1 MGAADADAYYG
12 YGYGHVVP
20 VAYHVPNCTVEEK
33 VVTVKQ
39 CTPKVEKKCED
50 VVYKS
55 IKVTYVDECK
65 DLVTKHC
72 SDGTVETNEVE
83 AGAGVEEE
91 RKSVKPTPKLPPTPT
106 HTMGTATG
114 TAITDTELTTIPSHR
129 PWSLSSTTVSR
140 PLTRPA
146 SPNPSP
152 RRLRTLS
159 PIACSNTAPTA
170 KMSNTR
176 FLTPSASEEG

>member
-72 SDGTVETNEVE
+72 SADTDAYYGYGYGHGYYGYGAYHHPITQAVVTV
-83 AGAGVEEE
+83 
-91 RKSVKPTPKLPPTPT
+91 K
-106 HTMGTATG
+106 
-114 TAITDTELTTIPSHR
+114 
-129 PWSLSSTTVSR
+129 
-140 PLTRPA
+140 
-146 SPNPSP
+146 
-152 RRLRTLS
+152 
-159 PIACSNTAPTA
+159 
-170 KMSNTR
+170 
-176 FLTPSASEEG
+176 